1 MEEKKKKKI
10 NPFSILGE
18 ILLWVL
24 AIFCISVSIVNVI
37 DTHTNYSCS
46 YFGYRTSVI
55 VSESMAYRNREN
67 TYLDDSMHQI
77 GKYDVIMAKDTSY
90 DDIQVYDVVLHVESA
105 GLVCHRVID
114 KYEDNGIQYL
124 VTRGDS
130 NNMDDAPF
138 AYSLCR
144 GKVVNVI
151 PKIGEAVLFLQSGYF
166 LLAAFFSIFLITSI
180 FFAVSFIE
188 KKEEE
193 KKKLMAKEE
202 TIIDVES
209 EPVSSL
215 EERKVSSFKQTE
227 NKPIA
232 KSYRIRY
239 RKAAKVR
246 RALLLRQRKR
256 TKKCIRFRR
265 IK

>member
-1 MEEKKKKKI
+1 MEEKKKKKL
-10 NPFSILGE
+10 NPFSIFGE

-46 YFGYRTSVI
+46 YFGYRASVI
-55 VSESMAYRNREN
+55 VSESMAYRNIEN
-67 TYLDDSMHQI
+67 TYLDDSMRQI
-77 GKYDVIMAKDTSY
+77 GKYDVIMAKDTNY
-90 DDIQVYDVVLHVESA
+90 DDIQVYDVVLHLEPA

-151 PKIGEAVLFLQSGYF
+151 PKIGEVVLFLQSGYF
-166 LLAAFFSIFLITSI
+166 LLAAFFSIFLIASI
-180 FFAVSFIE
+180 FFAVSFVE
-188 KKEEE
+188 KKAEE
-193 KKKLMAKEE
+193 KKKLMVKEGA
-202 TIIDVES
+202 IASVES
-209 EPVSSL
+209 EPVSLL
-215 EERKVSSFKQTE
+215 EERKEPSFKRVE

-239 RKAAKVR
+239 RKPAKVR
-246 RALLLRQRKR
+246 RALLLRQRRR
-256 TKKCIRFRR
+256 TKKRIRMVR
-265 IK
+265 KK